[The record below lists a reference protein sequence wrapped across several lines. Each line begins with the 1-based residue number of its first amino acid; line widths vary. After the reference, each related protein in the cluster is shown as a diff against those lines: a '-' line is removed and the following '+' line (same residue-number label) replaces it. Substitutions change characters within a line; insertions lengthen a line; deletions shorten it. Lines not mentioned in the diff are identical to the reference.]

1 MCLIDHK
8 GLLKVVYVLS
18 LSGYKLPIYLL
29 LKMLIIYFWGV
40 LIIIQVVLHKVI
52 GLELPGFTRRQ
63 DSVENKRNGITRTQ
77 DWTRREYIKD
87 LDK

>member
-1 MCLIDHK
+1 
-8 GLLKVVYVLS
+8 
-18 LSGYKLPIYLL
+18 
-29 LKMLIIYFWGV
+29 
-40 LIIIQVVLHKVI
+40 VI

-77 DWTRREYIKD
+77 DWTRREYTKD